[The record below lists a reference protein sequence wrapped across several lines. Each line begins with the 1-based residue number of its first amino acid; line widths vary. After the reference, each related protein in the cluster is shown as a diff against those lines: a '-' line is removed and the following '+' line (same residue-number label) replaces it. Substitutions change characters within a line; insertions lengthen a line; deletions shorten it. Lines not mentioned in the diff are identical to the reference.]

1 MIHNNNKKNTYLHS
15 RLLLVAV
22 NHQQQNRQF
31 DQENLEPA
39 NEITSLNKNET
50 SKLAKLSFDSKL
62 LKKF

>member
-1 MIHNNNKKNTYLHS
+1 MKEE
-15 RLLLVAV
+15 
-22 NHQQQNRQF
+22 QF

-62 LKKF
+62 LKKNSNVEAGLLDT